1 MIGVFGGSFDPIHFG
16 HIDPLMELSEQF
28 EFSSIRLITTYK
40 SPVSKIF
47 HSDASHRHNMVSII
61 AASTTNNFIADDVE
75 IRKKD
80 VSYTYKTIQNLKNTL
95 KNEDICVIIGLDVFL
110 HIETWYN
117 YEKIIEEVNIIVVN
131 RPDFNI
137 KSTENMGFSILSKI
151 TKDKTRFLESKKGC
165 IFFYEMPSIGISS
178 TRIRNMIGRG
188 ENSSGMIPGSIM
200 SYIKRNK
207 LYMEKI

>member
-151 TKDKTRFLESKKGC
+151 TKDKTRFLESKKGS

-188 ENSSGMIPGSIM
+188 ENPSGMIPGSIM

>member
-80 VSYTYKTIQNLKNTL
+80 VSYTYKTI
-95 KNEDICVIIGLDVFL
+95 
-110 HIETWYN
+110 
-117 YEKIIEEVNIIVVN
+117 
-131 RPDFNI
+131 
-137 KSTENMGFSILSKI
+137 
-151 TKDKTRFLESKKGC
+151 KK
-165 IFFYEMPSIGISS
+165 
-178 TRIRNMIGRG
+178 
-188 ENSSGMIPGSIM
+188 
-200 SYIKRNK
+200 
-207 LYMEKI
+207 

>member
-16 HIDPLMELSEQF
+16 HINPLIELSEQF
-28 EFSSIRLITTYK
+28 EFSAIRLMATYK

-61 AASTTNNFIADDVE
+61 AASTTNNFIADDIE

-80 VSYTYKTIQNLKNTL
+80 VSYTYETIQNLKNTL
-95 KNEDICVIIGLDVFL
+95 KNEDICLIMGLDVFL

-117 YEKIIEEVNIIVVN
+117 YQKIIEEVNIIVVN
-131 RPDFNI
+131 RPDFDI
-137 KSTENMGFSILSKI
+137 KSTKNMDSSILERI
-151 TKDKTRFLESKKGC
+151 TEEKGKFIESKKGY
-165 IFFYEMPSIGISS
+165 IFFYETPSIGISS
-178 TRIRNMIGRG
+178 TRIRSMIGRG
-188 ENSSGMIPGSIM
+188 ETPSGMIPGSIM

>member
-16 HIDPLMELSEQF
+16 QIDPLMELSEQF

-61 AASTTNNFIADDVE
+61 AASTTNNFIADDLE

-117 YEKIIEEVNIIVVN
+117 YEKLIEEVNIIVVN

-165 IFFYEMPSIGISS
+165 IFFYKMPSIGISS
-178 TRIRNMIGRG
+178 TRIRSMIGRG
-188 ENSSGMIPGSIM
+188 ENPSGMIPGSIM